1 MTAVS
6 ISLLKHPMHW
16 LGLGLG
22 SGLFPKAPGTAGSL
36 LAWVLAWIFPELTNI
51 WFVLIASVIGIYI
64 CHWSAKDMG
73 VHDHPAIV
81 WDEFCGQ
88 WLLLSYVV
96 SIVGTPE
103 IGMNASFWSW
113 LAAFLLF
120 RFFDILKPW
129 PISWLDK
136 NLSSGFGIMLD
147 DIMAALMGIAVIYSA
162 FLVLS

>member
-1 MTAVS
+1 MKTAT
-6 ISLLKHPMHW
+6 ITLLKHPIHW
-16 LGLGLG
+16 FGLGFG
-22 SGLFPKAPGTAGSL
+22 SGLVPKAPGTAGSL
-36 LAWVLAWIFPELTNI
+36 LAWLLAWFFPELTNI
-51 WFVLIASVIGIYI
+51 WFVLMASLVGIYI
-64 CHWSAKDMG
+64 CHWCAKDMG

-96 SIVGTPE
+96 NIVGHPE
-103 IGMNASFWSW
+103 FALNSTFWSW
-113 LAAFLLF
+113 LSAFFLF

-147 DIMAALMGIAVIYSA
+147 DIMAALMGIVVMYSI
-162 FLVLS
+162 FLVFS